1 MANKHLSAS
10 LPDATATALSRAE
23 RTGFKI
29 AVIGRTAAVMMIAV
43 AYLLSFYF
51 PINIAIF
58 AITGTIAVAGLTPL
72 AAIGTRFEKPARFAL
87 FAFDASAVTILLA
100 FVPLS
105 SGGNIPQNLVFLT
118 SSVQHYYLVVAAAI
132 LTLSPPLVLWTG
144 AWAAGGLLFATW
156 WIMSGMEHIV
166 SYNDLPISP
175 PRDVYIQT
183 VLNPNFLGIASRVQE
198 ALIVSLVTAIA
209 ALAVYQ
215 ARKVVR
221 DQAQAEVSARRVQ
234 TLFGRYVPAPVLR
247 ELIDEGHLAPQTRLA
262 TLMFADIEGFT
273 SLSQGMKPAKLVQ
286 ILNEFFTAITDIVDG
301 NGGVVINYIGDA
313 VLISFNAPLPI
324 DGHADR
330 ALKASQEILTM
341 SESRVFDG
349 RTIRVRIGVA
359 TGFISAGTV
368 GTGERQTYTVYG
380 DAVNLAQRLQELNKE
395 MRTNC
400 LICGT
405 TVTNAREHQPL
416 TRLGEVKIRNL
427 SGLIEVFAPTAAP
440 SPATV
445 ARLNGAST
453 SGDHV

>member
-10 LPDATATALSRAE
+10 VLDATATALSQAE
-23 RTGFKI
+23 GTGFKI
-29 AVIGRTAAVMMIAV
+29 AVIGRTAAVTMIAV
-43 AYLLSFYF
+43 VYLLSYYF

-58 AITGTIAVAGLTPL
+58 AITGTIALGGLTPL

-87 FAFDASAVTILLA
+87 FAFDSSAVTILLA

-144 AWAAGGLLFATW
+144 AWAAGGLLFATC
-156 WIMSGMEHIV
+156 WIMSGMEQVV
-166 SYNDLPISP
+166 SYSDLPISP
-175 PRDVYIQT
+175 SRDVYIQT
-183 VLNPNFLGIASRVQE
+183 VLNPSFLGIASRVQE
-198 ALIVSLVTAIA
+198 ALIISLVTAIA

-221 DQAQAEVSARRVQ
+221 EQAEAEASARRVQ

-247 ELIDEGHLAPQTRLA
+247 ELIDEGHLASQTRLA

-273 SLSQGMKPAKLVQ
+273 SLSQGMKPGKLVQ
-286 ILNEFFTAITDIVDG
+286 ILNEFFTAITDIVDC

-313 VLISFNAPLPI
+313 ALISFNAPLPI

-330 ALKASQEILTM
+330 ALNASEEILTM
-341 SESRVFDG
+341 SETRVFDG
-349 RTIRVRIGVA
+349 RSIRLRIGVA

-395 MRTNC
+395 MGTTC

-405 TVTNAREHQPL
+405 TAMKAQEHQAL
-416 TRLGEVKIRNL
+416 TSLGKVTIRNL
-427 SGLIEVFAPTAAP
+427 SGSIEVFTPTAG
-440 SPATV
+440 SSLAT
-445 ARLNGAST
+445 AAGSNGAST
-453 SGDHV
+453 TRDRV